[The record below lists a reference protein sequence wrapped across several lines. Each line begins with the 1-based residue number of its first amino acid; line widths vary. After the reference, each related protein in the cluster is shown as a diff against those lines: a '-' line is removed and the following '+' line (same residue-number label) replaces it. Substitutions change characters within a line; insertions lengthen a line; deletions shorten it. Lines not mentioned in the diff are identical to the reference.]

1 MEKRRL
7 RLPKWNSGLYDREKV
22 VRDRGVNGLSFTRP
36 LGMLCANMYTMKGS
50 NKISK
55 ITKKWQVTLPVV
67 VRDALRIKPAD
78 MVTFYITADETVK
91 VEKVPTLGEVM
102 GSVMSKKPFDVDK
115 MTEAAKEYVVDN
127 YKKKWKLS

>member
-1 MEKRRL
+1 
-7 RLPKWNSGLYDREKV
+7 
-22 VRDRGVNGLSFTRP
+22 
-36 LGMLCANMYTMKGS
+36 MLCANMYTMKGS

-78 MVTFYITADETVK
+78 MVTFYITTDETVK